1 MKPPLLS
8 ILLLVIGVALSL
20 FLGGCNGGP
29 SVLRGDGVPTVG
41 PYGFYEYCQRHPEV
55 AECGGAK

>member
-20 FLGGCNGGP
+20 LLGGCQTSGP
-29 SVLRGDGVPTVG
+29 LKGSGEAAPT
-41 PYGFYEYCQRHPEV
+41 PYGHLKLCIERPDFPGCP
-55 AECGGAK
+55 K